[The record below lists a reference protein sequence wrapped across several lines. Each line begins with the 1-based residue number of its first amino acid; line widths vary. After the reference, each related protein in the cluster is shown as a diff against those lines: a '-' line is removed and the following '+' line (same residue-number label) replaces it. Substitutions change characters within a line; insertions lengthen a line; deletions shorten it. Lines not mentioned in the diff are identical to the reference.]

1 MIPVDVLATG
11 SGGIVGLVLGM
22 VTPPFRICVTGR
34 PGNRLPEIPA
44 LVVAMLRL
52 EGVHERRHS
61 EEVIAANEEHE
72 LGIG

>member
-1 MIPVDVLATG
+1 MPAKWASAFAMNAIPPSV
-11 SGGIVGLVLGM
+11 M
-22 VTPPFRICVTGR
+22 TPPFRICATGR
-34 PGNRLPEIPA
+34 PGNRLPEAPA
-44 LVVAMLRL
+44 LVVGMLRL